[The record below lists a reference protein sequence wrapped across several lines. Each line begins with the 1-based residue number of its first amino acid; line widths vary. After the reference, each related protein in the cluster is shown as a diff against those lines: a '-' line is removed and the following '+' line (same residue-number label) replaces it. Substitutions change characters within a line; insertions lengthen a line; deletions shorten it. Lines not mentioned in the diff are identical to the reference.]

1 MIELAQAFALAFACS
16 TGRRRLSDNWSM
28 CATSPDQFSEPPL
41 SADVVWQGLPE
52 LMSVAAALRASQ
64 QWSLAG
70 TPKRFDAQ
78 DWWFQLHFDAP
89 DHQST
94 DRLVLGFDGLAT
106 VAEVWLNGVLLL
118 VSRNMFVAHT
128 CDVTDALRPVG
139 NKLVIVCRSLDKQ
152 LAQQRGRPRWRAP
165 MIAHQQLRWF
175 RTTLL
180 GRTPGWSPPV
190 AVVGPWKDVWLE
202 SMPSGAVENRVLTA
216 TLEGTV
222 GKLVCRLH
230 QRMTKNTDQ
239 TVIRL
244 LLIRGD
250 TSFVQALTYHPA
262 SQTYEGELRIP
273 QVDLWWPHT
282 HGEPCLYRA
291 SLQIHSADAAVNQL
305 VDLGVVG
312 FRTVSLKTQDASFSV
327 EVNGTPIF
335 CRGAVWTPLDPVSLR
350 STPEQCQAAVAQ
362 AREAGMN
369 MLRVAGTM
377 AYEEPHF
384 YDACDAQGILVWQD
398 FMFANMDYPAADE
411 SFKASV
417 ALEVGQQLQLLRNRP
432 CLAVL
437 CGNSEVE
444 QQAAMWGAPAEVW
457 HPALFTQVI
466 AQLCAEHAPG
476 IPYWPSSAHGGAFP
490 HQASVG
496 TSSYYGVG
504 AYLRSLEDARHSDV
518 KFATECLAFANVP
531 SENTIKRMPAGLAT
545 RVHDASWKAR
555 SPRDSNAGWDFDDVR
570 DHYFEQLLQTDTRP
584 LRRCDHD
591 RYLTWS
597 RIVSG
602 EVMAASM
609 TEWRR
614 PASSCQGALVLFL
627 RDLWAGAGWGLI
639 DDSGQPKAC
648 YHYLKRV
655 QQPCTVLLTDEGVN
669 GLWIHLHNEQAHE
682 VAVELELSAWLGGDV
697 RVAHGR
703 KALTLPARSAQSL
716 STLDLL
722 GAYFDLTHA
731 CQFGPRVCDAVV
743 VTMKGSQGL
752 SAQAVYFCGGLQTT
766 QESDVGLSAQATLLD
781 LHTAVVT
788 VRSKRFA
795 HGVHFDVPGFQA
807 DDDFFHLP
815 PESEVRVI
823 FRSTGSQAFSGQ
835 VIAANSLQQTSIQ
848 LLSNKTLQGHT
859 QP

>member
-1 MIELAQAFALAFACS
+1 
-16 TGRRRLSDNWSM
+16 M
-28 CATSPDQFSEPPL
+28 CATDPDHFFSPPQ
-41 SADVVWQGLPE
+41 SADVAWQALPE
-52 LMSVAAALRASQ
+52 LMSAAAALRACQ

-70 TPKRFDAQ
+70 TTRRFDAQ

-89 DHQST
+89 ECSST
-94 DRLVLGFDGLAT
+94 DRMTLGFDGLAT
-106 VAEVWLNGVLLL
+106 VAEVWLNGALLW
-118 VSRNMFVAHT
+118 VSQNMFVAHS
-128 CDVTDALRPVG
+128 CDVTHALKPLG
-139 NKLVIVCRSLDKQ
+139 NELLIVCRSLDQK
-152 LAQQRGRPRWRAP
+152 LTKQRGRPRWRSP

-190 AVVGPWKDVWLE
+190 AVVGPWKDVWLG
-202 SMPSGAVENRVLTA
+202 STPAGAVEDVVLTA
-216 TLEGTV
+216 SLQGST
-222 GKLVCRLH
+222 GKLVCSLH
-230 QRMTKNTDQ
+230 QRMGQNPPHTE
-239 TVIRL
+239 ISL
-244 LLIRGD
+244 LLKRGGQ
-250 TSFVQALTYHPA
+250 SFVQPMTHHVAT
-262 SQTYEGELRIP
+262 QTFEAELHIP

-291 SLQIHSADAAVNQL
+291 TLQIQSVGADTL
-305 VDLGVVG
+305 VDLGSVG
-312 FRTVSLKTQDASFSV
+312 FRTVSLKTQDDSFSV

-350 STPEQCQAAVAQ
+350 STPVQCQAAVAQ
-362 AREAGMN
+362 ARVAGMN

-377 AYEEPHF
+377 AYEESHF

-398 FMFANMDYPAADE
+398 FMFANMDYPADDKA
-411 SFKASV
+411 FMASV
-417 ALEVGQQLQLLRNRP
+417 AAEVSQQLMALRNRP

-490 HQASVG
+490 HQASTG

-504 AYLRSLEDARHSDV
+504 AYLRPLEDARHSDV

-555 SPRDSNAGWDFDDVR
+555 SPRDTNAGWDFDDVR
-570 DHYFEQLLQTDTRP
+570 DHYFDALFQTDSRQ
-584 LRRCDHD
+584 LRRCDHE
-591 RYLTWS
+591 RYQVLS

-609 TEWRR
+609 AEWRR

-639 DDSGQPKAC
+639 DDAGQPKAC

-669 GLWIHLHNEQAHE
+669 GLWIHLYNEQPHAE
-682 VAVELELSAWLGGDV
+682 PVELDLSAWLGGDV
-697 RVAHGR
+697 RVVHGR

-716 STLDLL
+716 SALELL
-722 GAYFDLTHA
+722 EAYFDLTHA
-731 CQFGPRVCDAVV
+731 CQFGPRVSDAVV
-743 VTMKGSQGL
+743 VTMKGSGGL
-752 SAQAVYFCGGLQTT
+752 TAQAVYFSGGLHTT

-781 LHTAVVT
+781 QQTAVVT
-788 VRSKRFA
+788 VKSQRFA
-795 HGVHFDVPGFQA
+795 HGVHVDVPGFQA
-807 DDDFFHLP
+807 DDDYFHLP
-815 PESEVRVI
+815 PESEVRVTL
-823 FRSTGSQAFSGQ
+823 RRTGPQAFSGQ
-835 VIAANSLQQTSIQ
+835 VTAANSLQQTSIE
-848 LLSNKTLQGHT
+848 LL
-859 QP
+859 

>member
-1 MIELAQAFALAFACS
+1 M
-16 TGRRRLSDNWSM
+16 
-28 CATSPDQFSEPPL
+28 
-41 SADVVWQGLPE
+41 SA
-52 LMSVAAALRASQ
+52 AAALRASQ

-70 TPKRFDAQ
+70 TPRRFDAQ
-78 DWWFQLHFDAP
+78 DWWFQLHFDAV
-89 DHQST
+89 DHLPT
-94 DRLVLGFDGLAT
+94 DRLTLGFDGLAT
-106 VAEVWLNGVLLL
+106 VTEVWLNGVSLL

-139 NKLVIVCRSLDKQ
+139 NELVIVCRSLDQQ
-152 LAQQRGRPRWRAP
+152 LTQQRGRPRWRSP
-165 MIAHQQLRWF
+165 MVAHQQLRWF

-190 AVVGPWKDVWLE
+190 AVVGPWKDVWLA
-202 SMPSGAVENRVLTA
+202 STPAGAVEDVVLTA
-216 TLEGTV
+216 SLDGST
-222 GKLVCRLH
+222 GKVVCRLH
-230 QRMTKNTDQ
+230 QRRSHNTAQ
-239 TVIRL
+239 PAISL
-244 LLIRGD
+244 LVERGD
-250 TSFVQALTYHPA
+250 KSFVQPMTYHA
-262 SQTYEGELRIP
+262 ATQMFEAELHIP

-291 SLQIHSADAAVNQL
+291 ALQIQSAGADTAVDTRL
-305 VDLGVVG
+305 DTRLDLGAVG
-312 FRTVSLKTQDASFSV
+312 FRTVSLKKQDAAFCI

-350 STPEQCQAAVAQ
+350 SSPDQCHAAVAQ
-362 AREAGMN
+362 ARVAGMN

-377 AYEEPHF
+377 AYEESHF

-411 SFKASV
+411 SFMASV
-417 ALEVGQQLQLLRNRP
+417 ALEVRQQLQALRNRP
-432 CLAVL
+432 CLTVL

-457 HPALFTQVI
+457 YPALFAQVI
-466 AQLCAEHAPG
+466 AQLCTEHAPG

-490 HQASVG
+490 HQASAG

-504 AYLRSLEDARHSDV
+504 AYLRPLEDARHADLQ
-518 KFATECLAFANVP
+518 FATECLAFANVP

-570 DHYFEQLLQTDTRP
+570 DHYFEQLLQTDSRQ
-584 LRRCDHD
+584 LRRCDHE

-597 RIVSG
+597 RMVSG

-614 PASSCQGALVLFL
+614 PASSCKGALVLFL

-639 DDSGQPKAC
+639 DDAGQPKAC

-669 GLWIHLHNEQAHE
+669 GLWIHLHNEQPRD
-682 VAVELELSAWLGGDV
+682 VPVELELSAWLGGDV

-716 STLDLL
+716 SALNFLD
-722 GAYFDLTHA
+722 AYVDLTHA

-743 VTMKGSQGL
+743 VTMKGTSGL

-781 LHTAVVT
+781 PQTAVVT
-788 VRSKRFA
+788 VKSQRFA
-795 HGVHFDVPGFQA
+795 LGVHFDVPGFLA
-807 DDDFFHLP
+807 DDEFFHLP
-815 PESEVRVI
+815 PESDICVTL
-823 FRSTGSQAFSGQ
+823 RSTSAQAFSGQ
-835 VIAANSLQQTSIQ
+835 VIAANSLQQTRIE
-848 LLSNKTLQGHT
+848 LLSNKT
-859 QP
+859 

>member
-1 MIELAQAFALAFACS
+1 MSTDVAWQA
-16 TGRRRLSDNWSM
+16 
-28 CATSPDQFSEPPL
+28 
-41 SADVVWQGLPE
+41 LPE
-52 LMSVAAALRASQ
+52 LMSVASALRASQ
-64 QWSLAG
+64 QWSLVG
-70 TPKRFDAQ
+70 TPRRFDAQ
-78 DWWFQLHFDAP
+78 DWWFQLRFNAP
-89 DHQST
+89 NDVPERLCN
-94 DRLVLGFDGLAT
+94 DRLILGFDGLAT
-106 VAEVWLNGVLLL
+106 VAEVWLNGALLL
-118 VSRNMFVAHT
+118 VSQNMFVAHS
-128 CDVTDALRPVG
+128 CDVTSALRPVG
-139 NKLVIVCRSLDKQ
+139 NELFIVCRSLDQK
-152 LAQQRGRPRWRAP
+152 LTQQRGRPRWRSP

-190 AVVGPWKDVWLE
+190 AVVGPWKDVWLA
-202 SMPSGAVENRVLTA
+202 SIPAGAVEDVVLTA
-216 TLEGTV
+216 SLDGTL
-222 GKLVCRLH
+222 GKVVCKLH
-230 QRMTKNTDQ
+230 WRTLKNTPNAE
-239 TVIRL
+239 ISLRL
-244 LLIRGD
+244 ERGD
-250 TSFVQALTYHPA
+250 ESFVQRLTHDA
-262 SQTYEGELRIP
+262 GAQTFEGVLHISK
-273 QVDLWWPHT
+273 VDLWWPHT

-291 SLQIHSADAAVNQL
+291 TLQIHSADAAVDVPL
-305 VDLGVVG
+305 DLGTVG
-312 FRTVSLKTQDASFSV
+312 FRRVALKTQGDSFAI

-350 STPEQCQAAVAQ
+350 STPEQCQAAVTQ
-362 AREAGMN
+362 ARVAGMN

-411 SFKASV
+411 AFMASV
-417 ALEVGQQLQLLRNRP
+417 AVEVRQQLQLLRNRP
-432 CLAVL
+432 CLTVL

-466 AQLCAEHAPG
+466 AQLCAEHAPS

-490 HQASVG
+490 HQASAG

-504 AYLRSLEDARHSDV
+504 AYLRSLEDARHADL

-531 SENTIKRMPAGLAT
+531 AENTFKRMPGGLAT

-570 DHYFEQLLQTDTRP
+570 DHYFEQLFQTDSRQ
-584 LRRCDHD
+584 LRRFDHD

-597 RIVSG
+597 RMVSG

-609 TEWRR
+609 AEWRR

-627 RDLWAGAGWGLI
+627 RDLWAGAGWGLV
-639 DDSGQPKAC
+639 DDAGQPKAC

-669 GLWIHLHNEQAHE
+669 GLWIHLHNEQPRE
-682 VAVELELSAWLGGDV
+682 EPVELELSAWLGGDV
-697 RVAHGR
+697 RVVHGH
-703 KALTLPARSAQSL
+703 KALTLPARGAQSL
-716 STLDLL
+716 SALDFL

-743 VTMKGSQGL
+743 VTMKGANGL
-752 SAQAVYFCGGLQTT
+752 SAQAVYFCGGLHTT

-781 LHTAVVT
+781 PHTAVVT
-788 VRSKRFA
+788 VKSQRFA
-795 HGVHFDVPGFQA
+795 YGVHFDVPGFQA

-815 PESEVRVI
+815 PGSEVRVTL
-823 FRSTGSQAFSGQ
+823 RSTGPQAFSGQ
-835 VIAANSLQQTSIQ
+835 VVAANSLQQTSIA
-848 LLSNKTLQGHT
+848 LLSNMTLQGF
-859 QP
+859 PPL

>member
-1 MIELAQAFALAFACS
+1 
-16 TGRRRLSDNWSM
+16 M
-28 CATSPDQFSEPPL
+28 CATDPDQFSSPPL
-41 SADVVWQGLPE
+41 SADVAWRALPE
-52 LMSVAAALRASQ
+52 LMSVAAALRACQ

-70 TPKRFDAQ
+70 TPKRFDEQ

-89 DHQST
+89 EHLPT
-94 DRLVLGFDGLAT
+94 DRLMLGLDGLAT

-139 NKLVIVCRSLDKQ
+139 NELFIVCRSLDQK
-152 LAQQRGRPRWRAP
+152 LAQQRGRPRWRSP

-190 AVVGPWKDVWLE
+190 AVVGPWKDIWLA
-202 SMPSGAVENRVLTA
+202 STPAGAVENVLLTA
-216 TLEGTV
+216 SLEGTA

-230 QRMTKNTDQ
+230 QRRDKNTELP
-239 TVIRL
+239 VIRL
-244 LLIRGD
+244 LLTRGD
-250 TSFVQALTYHPA
+250 QSFIQPMMHHPGT
-262 SQTYEGELRIP
+262 QTFEAELHIP
-273 QVDLWWPHT
+273 HVDLWWPHT
-282 HGEPCLYRA
+282 HGAPCLYHA
-291 SLQIHSADAAVNQL
+291 TLQVQSAGTDTIL
-305 VDLGVVG
+305 DFGTVG
-312 FRTVSLKTQDASFSV
+312 FRTVSLKKQDASFTI

-350 STPEQCQAAVAQ
+350 SSPEQCQAAVTQ
-362 AREAGMN
+362 ARVAGMN

-377 AYEEPHF
+377 AYEEQHF

-411 SFKASV
+411 SFMASV
-417 ALEVGQQLQLLRNRP
+417 GLEVRQQLQVLRNRP
-432 CLAVL
+432 CLTVL
-437 CGNSEVE
+437 CGNSEVG

-457 HPALFTQVI
+457 HPALFAQVI
-466 AQLCAEHAPG
+466 AQLCTEHAPG

-490 HQASVG
+490 HQASAG

-504 AYLRSLEDARHSDV
+504 AYLRPLEDARNADV

-531 SENTIKRMPAGLAT
+531 AENTIKRMPGGFAT

-555 SPRDSNAGWDFDDVR
+555 SPRDTNAGWDFDDVR
-570 DHYFEQLLQTDTRP
+570 DHYFEQLFQTDSRQ
-584 LRRCDHD
+584 LRRYDHD

-597 RIVSG
+597 RMVSG

-609 TEWRR
+609 AEWRR

-669 GLWIHLHNEQAHE
+669 GLWIHLHNEQPHDE
-682 VAVELELSAWLGGDV
+682 AVELELSAWKGGDV
-697 RVAHGR
+697 RVAFGR
-703 KALTLPARSAQSL
+703 KALTLPARGAQSL
-716 STLDLL
+716 SALDFL

-743 VTMKGSQGL
+743 VTMKGANGL
-752 SAQAVYFCGGLQTT
+752 SAQAVYFCGGLHTT

-781 LHTAVVT
+781 PHTAVVT
-788 VRSKRFA
+788 VKSQRFA
-795 HGVHFDVPGFQA
+795 YGVHFDVLGFQA

-815 PESEVRVI
+815 PGSEVRVI
-823 FRSTGSQAFSGQ
+823 LRGTGSQAFSGQ
-835 VIAANSLQQTSIQ
+835 VIAANSLQQTSIE
-848 LLSNKTLQGHT
+848 LPSNKTLQGLS